1 MTKNVSASFDLE
13 QKQTEMI
20 DKKLDDYLLT
30 YNEETFTIG

>member
-20 DKKLDDYLLT
+20 DKKLERIKLKHGFSLT
-30 YNEETFTIG
+30 